1 MKITERCQ
9 GGMTKCWIINR
20 LLWRVPFFGKYNANP
35 WMRKKKLTHS
45 EMRERNPPHKIT
57 KHKTHRPRRSWPA
70 SSTIFQ
76 LPRLPSTGASNQSLV
91 LPRLSPARVAKN
103 ARESSCLPI
112 PIISVRC
119 SLQHVFTIFP
129 SQESSK
135 NDIQSH
141 FPKIPSQNGHGLQ
154 NPIQKLIG
162 VLSLCQSPCYIVYC
176 MLKSWWN
183 LFFGL
188 WTLKIQMLNVWMIQD
203 SNLSCLKTH
212 ILIIESFKKQKNKQK
227 RIYIKQTNQNL
238 QKFCAQ
244 NVQNNTDSAPTRHQL
259 GTCWSKWTPI
269 SARSPGPKCGPWVLI
284 QNRQVYHQR
293 LVR

>member
-45 EMRERNPPHKIT
+45 EMRERNPPHEIT

-70 SSTIFQ
+70 FSTIFQ
-76 LPRLPSTGASNQSLV
+76 LPRLPSPTGASGASNQSLV

-119 SLQHVFTIFP
+119 ILQHVFTIFP

-162 VLSLCQSPCYIVYC
+162 FEPVPIT
-176 MLKSWWN
+176 MLHCILYAQIMMKSI
-183 LFFGL
+183 L
-188 WTLKIQMLNVWMIQD
+188 WTLD
-203 SNLSCLKTH
+203 T
-212 ILIIESFKKQKNKQK
+212 
-227 RIYIKQTNQNL
+227 
-238 QKFCAQ
+238 
-244 NVQNNTDSAPTRHQL
+244 
-259 GTCWSKWTPI
+259 
-269 SARSPGPKCGPWVLI
+269 
-284 QNRQVYHQR
+284 
-293 LVR
+293 